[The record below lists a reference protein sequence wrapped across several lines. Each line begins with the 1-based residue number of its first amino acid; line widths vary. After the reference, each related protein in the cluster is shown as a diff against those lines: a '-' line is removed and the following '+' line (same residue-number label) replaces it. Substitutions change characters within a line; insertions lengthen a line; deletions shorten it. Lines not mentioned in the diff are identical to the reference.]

1 MLFLGAQK
9 GYPPWAVS
17 PPQIKGRPPRNPSQ
31 PRLPPISKPQP
42 AAMTFLYACF
52 RLQSTQQWIS
62 STTISTLP
70 DLSSSTSQ
78 ICFSNVALFTTAT
91 TTAANTTANTTATT
105 TTATTTTITTAA
117 ATASATTATT
127 ATTATSS
134 SSTTTNTTNTTNTT
148 HTTNTTKTTNNYY

>member
-17 PPQIKGRPPRNPSQ
+17 PPQIKGRPPQLVIPSQ
-31 PRLPPISKPQP
+31 PRWLFYMRASGCNQ
-42 AAMTFLYACF
+42 LSNE
-52 RLQSTQQWIS
+52 LVQQLH
-62 STTISTLP
+62 ISTLP

-78 ICFSNVALFTTAT
+78 ICFCNVALFTTAT

-117 ATASATTATT
+117 ASFSATT

-148 HTTNTTKTTNNYY
+148 HTTHTTKTTNNYY